1 MGGGNVNRLPRLSTL
16 INQLGKIAV
25 DGAFY
30 DAITNAPTIPD
41 VNHCPPPP
49 QPENRKW
56 NREKSTTEG
65 LVNENDAEALRTMTD
80 VDVDV

>member
-1 MGGGNVNRLPRLSTL
+1 LSTL

-41 VNHCPPPP
+41 VNHCPL

-56 NREKSTTEG
+56 NREKSTSEG

>member
-1 MGGGNVNRLPRLSTL
+1 MALFMMPSQTRRLFQMSTT
-16 INQLGKIAV
+16 A
-25 DGAFY
+25 
-30 DAITNAPTIPD
+30 
-41 VNHCPPPP
+41 PPPP

-56 NREKSTTEG
+56 NREKSTSEG